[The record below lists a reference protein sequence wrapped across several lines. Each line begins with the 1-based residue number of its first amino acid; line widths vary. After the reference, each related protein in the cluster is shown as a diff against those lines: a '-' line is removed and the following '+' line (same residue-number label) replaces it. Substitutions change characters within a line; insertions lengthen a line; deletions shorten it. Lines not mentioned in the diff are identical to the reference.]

1 MMLHF
6 VQPSKLKTKKLLF
19 EDLFITRDSA
29 TLEQLKELSSRRR
42 AIEESINNTSLVTE
56 AIAKEMYGGK
66 VSRIE
71 QDIHKIE
78 QYLPLLKNLF
88 HHTSKNCIVARW
100 SPSCLI
106 QWSSALSSSHFFN
119 LMGPRFFPLDDLQF
133 ELGMTLF
140 LYGAFLRER
149 ALEVLSA
156 DLVQSA
162 TMFRKAAGVYHHLA
176 HNVLPPLQYVRPSAG
191 KPPETLPTLS
201 IIMSLICLAEAQAVT
216 IRKAEEKDTSS
227 TLLSKLHHGVKLFLG
242 EAIDH
247 LSTVSNQGKE
257 ISPHLLEFIASCKSL
272 HDLKGKQYLAETL
285 KTSGEIGSAIAV
297 LRSGLITAKKNIPRD
312 PWKCIYQRQID
323 ETAEVLRK
331 YSHEN
336 DFVWRDKIPSGDQV
350 PFIEGNK
357 IVKFIPYNPPRWERD
372 LAIESY

>member
-1 MMLHF
+1 MI
-6 VQPSKLKTKKLLF
+6 LF
-19 EDLFITRDSA
+19 EDLFITRDFA
-29 TLEQLKELSSRRR
+29 TLEQLKELSSKRR

-71 QDIHKIE
+71 QDLHKIQ
-78 QYLPLLKNLF
+78 QYLPLLENLF
-88 HHTSKNCIVARW
+88 HHNSKNGIAARW
-100 SPSCLI
+100 SPSSI
-106 QWSSALSSSHFFN
+106 IRWSSALSSSHLYN
-119 LMGPRFFPLDDLQF
+119 LMGPRFFQLDNLRF
-133 ELGMTLF
+133 ELGMILF
-140 LYGAFLRER
+140 LYGAISRER
-149 ALEVLSA
+149 ALEVLST

-162 TMFRKAAGVYHHLA
+162 TMFRQAAGVYHHLA
-176 HNVLPPLQYVRPSAG
+176 HNVLPPLQALSPSSSSE
-191 KPPETLPTLS
+191 KPPETFPTLS
-201 IIMSLICLAEAQAVT
+201 IIMSLICLADAQAVT
-216 IRKAEEKDTSS
+216 IKKAEEKDTSS
-227 TLLSKLHHGVKLFLG
+227 SLLSKLHHGVTLFLG

-247 LSTVSNQGKE
+247 LSTVSMQRKE
-257 ISPHLLEFIASCKSL
+257 ISPQLMEFIASCKSL

-285 KTSGEIGSAIAV
+285 KTSGEIGFAIAV